1 MRNPSQ
7 MLVLLLPLE
16 VVVLAAML
24 ATPSLGRVMDDS
36 KCKCLMCVCD
46 VDPHPLPPE
55 LPSHHHPA
63 PPEEPEPE
71 PTPVYH
77 YPPPHAEP
85 APVYYLPP
93 PGQPAYGGQ
102 YPYPSQGQ
110 SPVLGI
116 VGTPTVMYPQ
126 YIRSAAARRRRS
138 HHGLCSR
145 LVASALLVS
154 GVLPLIV

>member
-1 MRNPSQ
+1 
-7 MLVLLLPLE
+7 
-16 VVVLAAML
+16 ML

-126 YIRSAAARRRRS
+126 YIRAAPPLAGAGATTGSVRVS
-138 HHGLCSR
+138 LPPPCSCP
-145 LVASALLVS
+145 AYCH
-154 GVLPLIV
+154 